1 MDYTSIK
8 KLARGL
14 RKRQTPAEIFFWEKV
29 RDRRF
34 RKMKFNRQFVIGYG
48 LEEGGRRYF
57 IVDFYC
63 HELQL
68 IIEVDGKIHDK
79 QKEYDA
85 HRERILESLGFR
97 ILRFK
102 NEEVLYKWEEVY
114 DRLLQHI
121 SS

>member
-68 IIEVDGKIHDK
+68 IIEIDGKIHDK

-85 HRERILESLGFR
+85 HRERILESLGFQ

-114 DRLLQHI
+114 DRLVQHI
-121 SS
+121 TS

>member
-68 IIEVDGKIHDK
+68 IIEIDGKIHDK

-85 HRERILESLGFR
+85 HRERILESLGFQ
-97 ILRFK
+97 ILRLK

-114 DRLLQHI
+114 DRLVQHI
-121 SS
+121 TS

>member
-8 KLARGL
+8 KLAREL
-14 RKRQTPAEIFFWEKV
+14 RKRQTRAEIYFWEKV

-34 RKMKFNRQFVIGYG
+34 MKLKFNRQYVIGYG
-48 LEEGGRRYF
+48 LEEGGRAYF

-63 HELQL
+63 HELNL
-68 IIEVDGKIHDK
+68 IVEIDGKIHEK

-85 HRERILESLGFR
+85 HRERILESLGFQ

-102 NEEVLYKWEEVY
+102 NEEVLYSWEGVKK
-114 DRLLQHI
+114 RL
-121 SS
+121 SSCINS